1 MENSL
6 PNENPISSS
15 YPDQNQQLIHPS
27 SKPLIAGIFL
37 IIAGLL
43 GIFTWSMALAFDP
56 STLDPLMLQNTLPAD
71 SPISLE
77 QLQSMLHSILLTCGI
92 IGCILSIF
100 TLVGGIVAV
109 KRKSWGLAIVGGIL
123 GLFTIGPV
131 FLGSIIALI
140 GLILVAISRKDF
152 Q

>member
-6 PNENPISSS
+6 PNENPIRSS
-15 YPDQNQQLIHPS
+15 YPDQNQQPTHPS

-43 GIFTWSMALAFDP
+43 GILFWSIILAFDP

-109 KRKSWGLAIVGGIL
+109 KRKAWGLAIVGGIL
-123 GLFTIGPV
+123 GLFTIGPY
-131 FLGSIIALI
+131 LIGSIMSLI
-140 GLILVAISRKDF
+140 GLILVIVSRKNF

>member
-15 YPDQNQQLIHPS
+15 YPDQNQQPIHPS

-37 IIAGLL
+37 VIAGLL
-43 GIFTWSMALAFDP
+43 GILIWSMALAFDP
-56 STLDPLMLQNTLPAD
+56 SELDPLMLQNALPAD

-77 QLQSMLHSILLTCGI
+77 QLQSMLQSILLTCGI
-92 IGCILSIF
+92 IGCILSFF

-109 KRKSWGLAIVGGIL
+109 KRKAWGLAIVGGIL
-123 GLFTIGPV
+123 GLFTIGPF
-131 FLGSIIALI
+131 FLGSIMSLI

>member
-15 YPDQNQQLIHPS
+15 YPDQTQQPIHPS

-43 GIFTWSMALAFDP
+43 GILFWSIILAFDP
-56 STLDPLMLQNTLPAD
+56 SMLDPSTIVLPPD
-71 SPISLE
+71 SPFSIE
-77 QLQSMLHSILLTCGI
+77 QLQSMFQSILLTCGI
-92 IGCILSIF
+92 IGCALSIF

-109 KRKSWGLAIVGGIL
+109 QRKAWGLAIVGGIL
-123 GLFTIGPV
+123 GLFTIGPF
-131 FLGSIIALI
+131 FLGSIMSLI

>member
-6 PNENPISSS
+6 PNENPIRSS
-15 YPDQNQQLIHPS
+15 YPDQNQQPTHPS

-43 GIFTWSMALAFDP
+43 GILIWSMALAFDP
-56 STLDPLMLQNTLPAD
+56 STIDPLMLQNALPAD

-77 QLQSMLHSILLTCGI
+77 QLQSMLQSILLTCGI

-109 KRKSWGLAIVGGIL
+109 KRKAWGLSIVGGIL
-123 GLFTIGPV
+123 GLFTIGPF
-131 FLGSIIALI
+131 FLGSIMALI
-140 GLILVAISRKDF
+140 GLILVVISRKEF